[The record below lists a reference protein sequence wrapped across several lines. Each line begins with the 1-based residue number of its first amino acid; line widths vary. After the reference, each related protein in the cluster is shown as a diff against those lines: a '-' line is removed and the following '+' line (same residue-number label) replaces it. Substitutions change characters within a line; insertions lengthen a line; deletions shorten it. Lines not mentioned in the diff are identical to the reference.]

1 MWFDYPVSSFPN
13 CCLLVCASTYMS
25 HARTQRGE
33 RGKGDRDR
41 ERHTETQRQTDIDKE
56 RKRLIERPGSE
67 RKREI
72 GLFL

>member
-1 MWFDYPVSSFPN
+1 
-13 CCLLVCASTYMS
+13 MS